1 MITLII
7 KQKDSLQPSRERA
20 GLLGPAPRADS
31 RGRAVPPAGQSRSAL
46 RPATPPLGCWGKG
59 MGRKGERDI
68 NLKKVPL
75 QEDSLRPGQLKEGRI
90 FYATI
95 KSSPPFDD
103 PSISRSAAK
112 RNKFTIFFS
121 LQCTAQNSPSLIG
134 PLFYFSFFCVASC
147 LFPADLL
154 S

>member
-20 GLLGPAPRADS
+20 ELLGPAPRADS

-112 RNKFTIFFS
+112 RNKFTNFFFLCS
-121 LQCTAQNSPSLIG
+121 ALHRIHLLLLDLYFILVFFVL
-134 PLFYFSFFCVASC
+134 PLAFFQQT
-147 LFPADLL
+147 F
-154 S
+154 